1 MATETVQTP
10 ATPELADDSLLS
22 VRNLRTHFPLDQGLV
37 KAVDGASFEI
47 RRGKTLCVVGESGC
61 GKSVTARSIL
71 QIVERPGRVVGGEL
85 VFRQTPRTPDG
96 QPDRARQGQEQIIDL
111 AKLNPKG
118 AAMRAI
124 RGRDIAM
131 IFQEPM
137 TSLSP
142 VHTIGNQI
150 VEAVHLHENVSK
162 REAKDRAIEVLR
174 RVGVPRPEQRF
185 DSHPFQLSGGLR
197 QRAMIAMSLV
207 CNPALLIADE
217 PTTALDV
224 TTQAQILELMR
235 ELQADYGMAIMFI
248 THDLGVV
255 AEMADD
261 VAVMYL
267 GTAVERGDVASV
279 FHDPQHPYTKA
290 LLRSIPKVG
299 VGTQTRMLAA
309 TGAEPAEPPA
319 AARLRLDT
327 IRGMVPDPYNR
338 PNGCPF
344 HNRCDDMMP
353 GICDQV
359 TPPSIELGERREV
372 RCLLHDTTVSHPP
385 ADRDAPGGGGDEAVP
400 LETPRVVAGD
410 GDTVRPAAS
419 SDGMTQGTERTVLLD
434 VEDLQLHFPIRQG
447 FLRRTTGHVR
457 AVDGVSFS
465 ISEGETLGL
474 VGESGCGKTSTG
486 RCIVRSH
493 DPTGGRVLYRGN
505 GSDAVDVAQLEGS
518 QLKPYRRQTR
528 MIFQDPQSSLNPRM
542 TLRDIIGEP
551 LRAHGLAAGSELE
564 DRVGELLR
572 DVGLRPEY
580 MSRYPHAFSG
590 GERQRVGIARA
601 LSLDPRLVVADEAVS
616 ALDVSVRAQ
625 ILNLLQ
631 DLQSEHQLTYLFISH
646 DLSVVEY
653 LCDRVAVMYVGK
665 IVEVA
670 DTATL
675 YARPRHPYTEALLS
689 AVPKPNPGQRD
700 RRERIVLSG
709 DVADPS
715 DPPSGCYFHPRCPYA
730 RPVCAEEQ
738 PSLRDVGDGTTVAC
752 HFAEELG
759 LRGVTS
765 ASPDHVHGE

>member
-10 ATPELADDSLLS
+10 ATPELAADVLLS
-22 VRNLRTHFPLDQGLV
+22 VRNLQTHFPLDQGLV
-37 KAVDGASFEI
+37 KAVDGAGFEI

-71 QIVERPGRVVGGEL
+71 QIVDRPGRVVGGEL
-85 VFRQTPRTPDG
+85 LFRQTPRNDDGRPDAA
-96 QPDRARQGQEQIIDL
+96 QHGQERIVDL
-111 AKLNPKG
+111 AKLSPKS

-150 VEAVHLHENVSK
+150 VEVIHLHENVSK
-162 REAKDRAIEVLR
+162 KEAKERAIEVLR

-197 QRAMIAMSLV
+197 QRAMIAMALV
-207 CNPALLIADE
+207 CNPTLLIADE

-235 ELQADYGMAIMFI
+235 ELQSDYGMAIMFI

-267 GTAVERGDVASV
+267 GTVAERGDVESV
-279 FHDPQHPYTKA
+279 FRDPQHPYTRA
-290 LLRSIPKVG
+290 LLHSIPKVG
-299 VGTQTRMLAA
+299 
-309 TGAEPAEPPA
+309 A
-319 AARLRLDT
+319 AARAREKLDT

-338 PNGCPF
+338 PGGCPF
-344 HNRCDDMMP
+344 HNRCDEMMP
-353 GICDQV
+353 GVCDRIL
-359 TPPSIELGERREV
+359 PPPTTLGEHREV
-372 RCLLHDTTVSHPP
+372 RCLLHDPELISSNGGTVGAAETEDAS
-385 ADRDAPGGGGDEAVP
+385 RDLATEPRPTVVPDAAGGS
-400 LETPRVVAGD
+400 TPD
-410 GDTVRPAAS
+410 GDARST
-419 SDGMTQGTERTVLLD
+419 LLD
-434 VEDLQLHFPIRQG
+434 VEDLRLHFPIRTG

-457 AVDGVSFS
+457 AVDGLTFA

-493 DPTGGRVLYRGN
+493 DPTGGRILYREN
-505 GSDAVDVAQLEGS
+505 GSPAVDLAQLAGPE
-518 QLKPYRRQTR
+518 LKPYRRAVR
-528 MIFQDPQSSLNPRM
+528 MIFQDPHSSLNPRM

-551 LRAHGLAAGSELE
+551 LRAHGVASGSELE

-631 DLQSEHQLTYLFISH
+631 DLQAEHQLTYLFISH

-665 IVEVA
+665 IVELA

-689 AVPKPNPGQRD
+689 AVPKPDPRTRD

-715 DPPSGCYFHPRCPYA
+715 DPPSGCYFHPRCRYA
-730 RPVCAEEQ
+730 KPVCAEEQ
-738 PSLRDVGDGTTVAC
+738 PQLRDVGDGTTVAC
-752 HFAEELG
+752 HFAEELT
-759 LRGVTS
+759 LRGVADG
-765 ASPDHVHGE
+765 ASTVTTTPK